1 MISLIIFV
9 VLLFFYF
16 RNNAGETSVKEACA
30 AMVLYV
36 IYWSIY
42 VLVPPFAPIS
52 NSHLGKM
59 FGMVPL
65 VALAAILFP
74 YINRRAPVI
83 VTRGLGWLG
92 LAFVS
97 SSLLYSKFVLWR

>member
-9 VLLFFYF
+9 VLLYFYF
-16 RNNAGETSVKEACA
+16 RNNEGETSVKEACA
-30 AMVLYV
+30 AMVLYA

-52 NSHLGKM
+52 SSHLGKL

-65 VALAAILFP
+65 VALGAILFP
-74 YINRRAPVI
+74 YFNRHAPLM
-83 VTRGLGWLG
+83 VTRGLGWIG
-92 LAFVS
+92 LAFIS
-97 SSLLYSKFVLWR
+97 SSLLYSKFVLWQ